1 MASKI
6 AAARDLID
14 RRGLDIELEV
24 DGGIGPATIGAAAR
38 AGATVFCAGS
48 ALFEGPGSMADRV
61 AALRT
66 AALGAVA
73 A

>member
-1 MASKI
+1 
-6 AAARDLID
+6 
-14 RRGLDIELEV
+14 
-24 DGGIGPATIGAAAR
+24 
-38 AGATVFCAGS
+38 VFCAGS